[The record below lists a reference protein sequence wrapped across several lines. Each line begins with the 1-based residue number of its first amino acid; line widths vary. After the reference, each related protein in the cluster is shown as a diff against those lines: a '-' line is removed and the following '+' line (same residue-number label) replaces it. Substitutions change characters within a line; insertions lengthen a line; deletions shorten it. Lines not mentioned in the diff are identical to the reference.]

1 MIEFYRVLLGFTGFY
16 WVFTSSYSFRSS
28 FTGFYWVLLGFY
40 QIFLVSIEFY
50 RVLLGFAKVELV
62 LMGFYWFF
70 LVSIESHRV
79 LLGFTGFCYQIKAY
93 LFGVVEEEAGR
104 GVEDAVAS
112 LPRTGVEQ
120 ALAGQ
125 LVQVTGPHHRR
136 RFRPPPRR
144 HSLPHVNFQFDFN
157 FFLKKEKKRDSSEP
171 RPFSCFR
178 SVLGH
183 FLLIFFIYFFLF

>member
-1 MIEFYRVLLGFTGFY
+1 MRFYRILLAFIGFYLVSLGDTGFY
-16 WVFTSSYSFRSS
+16 
-28 FTGFYWVLLGFY
+28 
-40 QIFLVSIEFY
+40 
-50 RVLLGFAKVELV
+50 
-62 LMGFYWFF
+62 
-70 LVSIESHRV
+70 RV

-157 FFLKKEKKRDSSEP
+157 FLKKKRNEIHRSHA
-171 RPFSCFR
+171 PFRVSGQFW
-178 SVLGH
+178 V
-183 FLLIFFIYFFLF
+183 IFC